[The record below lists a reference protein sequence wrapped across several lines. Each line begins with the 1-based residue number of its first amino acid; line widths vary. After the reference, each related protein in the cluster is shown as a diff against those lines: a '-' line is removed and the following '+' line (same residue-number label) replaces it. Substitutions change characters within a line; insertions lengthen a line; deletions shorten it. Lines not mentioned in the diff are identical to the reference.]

1 MATYAVG
8 DIQGCFDELRQL
20 LELIE
25 LTPNDQLWFA
35 GDLIN
40 RGPKSLETLRFAQ
53 NSEDQVKIV
62 LGNHD
67 LHLLAVARGGAKLS
81 NKDTLNEILT
91 APDREQLLDW
101 LQQQP
106 LLHHDEGLGYTMTH
120 AGIPP
125 SWSLTDAIS
134 RANEVATA
142 LQSEQAG
149 EFLANMYGN
158 KPSRWKDSHKG
169 IKRLRCITNYFTR
182 MRFCKQNGKLDFTSK
197 EAINSAPPEYS
208 PWFTYP
214 YRAMKNQ
221 DIVFGHWAALEG
233 DSHTPNV
240 HALDTGCAWGGRLTA
255 MKLENQQRFSV
266 PSLQQS

>member
-8 DIQGCFDELRQL
+8 DIQGCFDELTQ
-20 LELIE
+20 LIE
-25 LTPNDQLWFA
+25 LINLSSNDQLWLA

-53 NSEDQVKIV
+53 TLGDRVRVV

-67 LHLLAVARGGAKLS
+67 LHLLAVARGGAKPS
-81 NKDTLNEILT
+81 SKDTLDEILN

-106 LLHHDEGLGYTMTH
+106 LLHHDAQLGYTMTH

-125 SWSLTDAIS
+125 SWSLSDAQS

-142 LQSEQAG
+142 LQSEQSG
-149 EFLANMYGN
+149 KFLKKMYGN
-158 KPSRWKDSHKG
+158 KPARWKDSLEG

-182 MRFCKQNGKLDFTSK
+182 MRFCNQKGKLDFTSK
-197 EAINSAPPEYS
+197 EALSSAPQDYS

-221 DIVFGHWAALEG
+221 NIVFGHWAALEG
-233 DSHTPNV
+233 ETHTPNV
-240 HALDTGCAWGGRLTA
+240 HALDTGCIWGGSLTA

-266 PSLQQS
+266 PSLKQS